1 MSEQRIR
8 ILDQGELPTLE
19 SMLASLGLSQD
30 ALGRV
35 SLEGDDLLIRSPHR
49 LTEAV
54 STAQL
59 LIGSAA
65 TAIWHRRTGVETD
78 LSVNT
83 VDALHSLH
91 ASHFVWQQGAYL
103 EVGAEHVPVNGFYR
117 TRDDRQV
124 LLCAGPPYM
133 KLLNGYLNFLGCGN
147 SRKAVEAAVARYAAD
162 ELEDALAG
170 LGIPGCRAF
179 SREEWLAH
187 PQGRRLAETPVV
199 EIEKIADGEP
209 EPFIENPRFPLD
221 GLRVMDFTHV
231 LAGPRSTQSLAEL
244 GAEVLHISSP
254 LHPDTLPQHLGVD
267 MGKYCA
273 YLELEMPD
281 HLQRM
286 HDLVAHADVF
296 ATSYRGAVNSRFDLS
311 PQAIAA
317 RSRKGIVALTVNAY
331 GHAGPW
337 AERVGFDPN
346 GQAASGF
353 AASEGDG
360 WRHPRLS
367 PVFYLA
373 DLMSGYFAAAGMMAA
388 LLRRATEGGSYHVK
402 VSLARSAMWVQELGL
417 VHPDATAGLP
427 VSDTYPHRSATAH
440 TAFGEVS
447 TLANPVRY
455 TGLPLPRNERL
466 VPYGADAPRW
476 QTVA

>member
-187 PQGRRLAETPVV
+187 PQGR
-199 EIEKIADGEP
+199 
-209 EPFIENPRFPLD
+209 
-221 GLRVMDFTHV
+221 
-231 LAGPRSTQSLAEL
+231 
-244 GAEVLHISSP
+244 
-254 LHPDTLPQHLGVD
+254 
-267 MGKYCA
+267 
-273 YLELEMPD
+273 
-281 HLQRM
+281 
-286 HDLVAHADVF
+286 
-296 ATSYRGAVNSRFDLS
+296 
-311 PQAIAA
+311 
-317 RSRKGIVALTVNAY
+317 
-331 GHAGPW
+331 
-337 AERVGFDPN
+337 DPCCRDR
-346 GQAASGF
+346 
-353 AASEGDG
+353 EDCR
-360 WRHPRLS
+360 WR
-367 PVFYLA
+367 
-373 DLMSGYFAAAGMMAA
+373 
-388 LLRRATEGGSYHVK
+388 T
-402 VSLARSAMWVQELGL
+402 
-417 VHPDATAGLP
+417 
-427 VSDTYPHRSATAH
+427 
-440 TAFGEVS
+440 
-447 TLANPVRY
+447 
-455 TGLPLPRNERL
+455 
-466 VPYGADAPRW
+466 
-476 QTVA
+476 